1 MGTSLA
7 LVWNNLPVM
16 VTWGAIVLVLFIA
29 SLATGLVG
37 LIVAFPI
44 LGHGTWH
51 AYRAFYSRPDA
62 RC

>member
-1 MGTSLA
+1 MA

-16 VTWGAIVLVLFIA
+16 LIWGAIVLGLFLL

-51 AYRAFYSRPDA
+51 AYRAMRA
-62 RC
+62 